1 MRIKLL
7 ATLVAVAALTAGCD
21 QGGAGKDES
30 PATDDLAGMSQ
41 AEGGETLALDT
52 EAKKLSYIFGQNIGN
67 QFKAETI
74 DIDID
79 VFARGV
85 EDALTGAEPK
95 LAEDEIM
102 AALQSFQETKMAEQ
116 KKAFDEMSAKNK
128 TEGEA
133 FLAENSTKEG
143 VVTTES
149 GLQYKIVNEGDGAS
163 PAEESTVKVH
173 YKGTLIDGS
182 VFDSSYDRGAP
193 ATFGVN
199 QVIPGWTEALPMMKE
214 GGKWELYI
222 PPSLAYGPGGAGS
235 MIGPE
240 QTLIFEVEL
249 LDASVEEG
257 EDAAAEESGDKEPAA
272 GGGE

>member
-7 ATLVAVAALTAGCD
+7 ATLVAVAALSAGCD
-21 QGGAGKDES
+21 QQGGGQESDAVTGAPEAAGERAGKAVS
-30 PATDDLAGMSQ
+30 F
-41 AEGGETLALDT
+41 ETQ
-52 EAKKLSYIFGQNIGN
+52 EEKLSYIFGQNIGS

-74 DIDID
+74 DIDIEI
-79 VFARGV
+79 FAQGV

-95 LAEDEIM
+95 LAEEEVM
-102 AALQSFQETKMAEQ
+102 AVLESFQAEKMAEQ
-116 KKAFDEMSAKNK
+116 QEVFDELSATNK
-128 TEGEA
+128 AEGEA
-133 FLAENSTKEG
+133 FLAENAGKEG

-149 GLQYKIVNEGDGAS
+149 GLQYKVVSEGEGPS
-163 PAEESTVKVH
+163 PTEESTVEVH
-173 YKGTLIDGS
+173 YKGTLIDGT
-182 VFDSSYDRGAP
+182 VFDSSYERGTP

-222 PPSLAYGPGGAGS
+222 PPSLAYGPGGAGN

-249 LDASVEEG
+249 LDANVEEEEAG
-257 EDAAAEESGDKEPAA
+257 SAEAGDGPA
-272 GGGE
+272 E